1 MAQYKQGQSGNPAGR
16 PKGSKNR
23 NPEQVRK
30 LLTDTLSGHLEKIPE
45 YLEALESPK
54 EKLDAL
60 AKFLPYI
67 AQRLQAT
74 EYHERQ
80 SVEDFLKMSQEERTA
95 RIAELRSQLNKAS

>member
-1 MAQYKQGQSGNPAGR
+1 MAQYKPGQSGNPAGR
-16 PKGSKNR
+16 PKGSRNR
-23 NPEQVRK
+23 NPAEVRK
-30 LLTDTLSGHLEKIPE
+30 LLTDMLSGHLEKIPG
-45 YLEALESPK
+45 YLEALDSPK

-80 SVEDFLKMSQEERTA
+80 SVEDFMKMSQDERTA
-95 RIAELRSQLNKAS
+95 RIKELRQELKKAK